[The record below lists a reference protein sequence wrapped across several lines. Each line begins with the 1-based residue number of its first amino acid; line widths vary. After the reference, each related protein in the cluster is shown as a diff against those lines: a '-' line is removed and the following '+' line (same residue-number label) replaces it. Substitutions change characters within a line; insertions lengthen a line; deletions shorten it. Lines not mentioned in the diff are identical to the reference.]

1 MSDQFQIRIS
11 PESKTTEGVSVR
23 WTVAATGVSDVA
35 SEVAIDNLD
44 LRATAALLLEGAM
57 PPLNPTPETTPP
69 TDGGEA
75 YAKS

>member
-1 MSDQFQIRIS
+1 MSHRFQIRIS
-11 PESKTTEGVSVR
+11 PDESETTEGVSVG
-23 WTVAATGVSDVA
+23 WTGVSDVA

-57 PPLNPTPETTPP
+57 PPLNPTPETPPP